1 MACTDLCFKFIV
13 SVCVIQVSGFCKM
26 MSDFAMEY
34 RTTYD
39 KVQAK
44 LERIKHEKER
54 NKKRGKLI
62 VSCCRRCGFSG
73 APSL

>member
-1 MACTDLCFKFIV
+1 MSCMISEVNLCF
-13 SVCVIQVSGFCKM
+13 SCVQVGSFCKLI
-26 MSDFAMEY
+26 SDFAMEY

-62 VSCCRRCGFSG
+62 VS
-73 APSL
+73 AQ